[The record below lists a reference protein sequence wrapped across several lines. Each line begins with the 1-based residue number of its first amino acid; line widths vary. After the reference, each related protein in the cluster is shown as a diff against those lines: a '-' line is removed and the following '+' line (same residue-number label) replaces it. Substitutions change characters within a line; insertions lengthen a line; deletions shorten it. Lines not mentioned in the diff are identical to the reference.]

1 MPISPSG
8 VTNLAALNVP
18 NLYVQIVPPNLLLN
32 GVPTDIIGCVGTATW
47 GQLNAAVVTGTPQE
61 LISNFG
67 TPAPRRYDLGTA
79 VLSAM
84 NQGASNFRCVRVS
97 DGTDTA
103 AIGDLIDSLVVPK
116 VGANL
121 TAFYTGSTG
130 NTLNATIGAGSAVGS
145 YKLSLYL
152 QGGIPEVFDNILG
165 VGNEFWTN
173 LIDAVNLGQSVQRGP
188 SNLVVASLP
197 TSIGGFS
204 ITTPGVYTA
213 TPTVTVA
220 DGTGATFQAE
230 MTVVSSTL
238 SDGGTGYAISDT
250 INLAGGTNTAPVV
263 ITVDTVDGLGAI
275 LTYTVTDNGLYTVL
289 PTNPVVQD
297 TTSGAGTGAEFN
309 LSWGIDSIDVL
320 TVGSGYLANSVV
332 TISGSG
338 GGVAVMYLG
347 SISSPKLATTTL
359 AGGTDGADVTSTQ
372 MIGNDLTLPRT
383 GMYALRNNVAGGI
396 FFLADESDP
405 TKWTLQNQFAQ
416 EEGCYGIAAMD
427 PGYQD
432 NLSGAKALIVSSG
445 IDSYSLSIC
454 MGDWCQINDTFN
466 GLTRFISP
474 QSFKAGILAAT
485 LPSSSSLNKPLTAII
500 ATQKTLESRRYSTA
514 DLSEIRTSRAELITN
529 PIPSG
534 SFFGC
539 RFGINTSSNPLT
551 QTDNYPRMVNF
562 IAQTILNGMGS
573 FIGRAQ
579 DETTRT
585 QARSVLFGFF
595 QNLFQLGMIG
605 DVNNPGDFSKACS
618 IILDESNNPPNRVA
632 LGFMQ
637 ADVGV
642 VLFSI
647 VQYFVINLNA
657 QQGSLQ
663 SSVSILPAQ
672 IGGL

>member
-8 VTNLAALNVP
+8 VTNLSALNVP

-32 GVPTDIIGCVGTATW
+32 GVATDIIGGVGTATW

-67 TPAPRRYDLGTA
+67 IPAPRRYDLGTA
-79 VLSAM
+79 VLNAM

-103 AIGDLIDSLVVPK
+103 AAGDIVDSLVIPK

-121 TAFYTGSTG
+121 TAYYTGSTG
-130 NTLNATIGAGSAVGS
+130 NTVNATIGAGSAVGS
-145 YKLSLYL
+145 YKLSVYL
-152 QGGIPEVFDNILG
+152 QGGIPEVFDNISG
-165 VGNEFWTN
+165 VGNVFWTN
-173 LIDAVNLGQSVQRGP
+173 LIDAVNLGQSIQRGP
-188 SNLVVASLP
+188 SNLVVATLP
-197 TSIGGFS
+197 TSVGGFS
-204 ITTPGVYTA
+204 ITTPGVYA
-213 TPTVTVA
+213 VTPTVTVA
-220 DGTGATFQAE
+220 DGTGGTFQAE
-230 MTVVSSTL
+230 MTAVSSTI
-238 SDGGTGYAISDT
+238 SDVGGGYAIDDT
-250 INLAGGTNTAPVV
+250 ITLIGGTSTQAVV
-263 ITVDTVDGLGAI
+263 VTVNTVDGLGGI
-275 LTYTVTDNGLYTVL
+275 LTYTITDSGLYTVL
-289 PTNPVVQD
+289 PTNPVAQD
-297 TTSGAGTGAEFN
+297 TTSGTGTGAEFDV
-309 LSWGIDSIDVL
+309 SWGIDSIDVL
-320 TVGSGYLANSVV
+320 TGGTGYLQNSIV

-347 SISSPKLATTTL
+347 SISAPKLVTTTL
-359 AGGTDGADVTSTQ
+359 SGGTDGADVTSAQ
-372 MIGNDLTLPRT
+372 MIGNDVTLPRT
-383 GMYALRNNVAGGI
+383 GMYALRNNVAGGM
-396 FFLADESDP
+396 FFLSDESDP
-405 TKWTLQNQFAQ
+405 TKWSVQNQFAQ
-416 EEGCYGIAAMD
+416 EEGCYGIGSID

-432 NLSGAKALIVSSG
+432 DLSGAKALLVSSG
-445 IDSYSLSIC
+445 IDSYSFSVC

-466 GLTRFISP
+466 GLTRFVSP
-474 QSFKAGILAAT
+474 QSFKAGILANT
-485 LPSSSSLNKPLTAII
+485 LPSSSSLNKPLTGII

-514 DLSEIRTSRAELITN
+514 DLSEIRTSRLELITN

-562 IAQTILNGMGS
+562 IAQTILNGMGI
-573 FIGRAQ
+573 FIGKPQ

-585 QARSVLFGFF
+585 QAKSVLFSFF

-605 DVNNPGDFSKACS
+605 DVNHPGDFSKACS

-632 LGFMQ
+632 LGYMQ
-637 ADVGV
+637 ADIGV
-642 VLFSI
+642 VLFSV

-663 SSVSILPAQ
+663 SSVSILPVQ
-672 IGGL
+672 LGGL